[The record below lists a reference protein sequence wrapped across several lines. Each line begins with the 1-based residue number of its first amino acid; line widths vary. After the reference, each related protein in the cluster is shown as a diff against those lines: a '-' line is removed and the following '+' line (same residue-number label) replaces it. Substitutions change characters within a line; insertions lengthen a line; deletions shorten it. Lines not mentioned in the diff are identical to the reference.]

1 MMNFYTENFKTLSR
15 KLGRPIWWRTVTPQ
29 NFRGLYVWVQVKI
42 FILKFMRQY
51 KGTKI
56 TKTVLNKKDK
66 ARGLSGRNKNPC

>member
-1 MMNFYTENFKTLSR
+1 M
-15 KLGRPIWWRTVTPQ
+15 
-29 NFRGLYVWVQVKI
+29 WVQVKI

-56 TKTVLNKKDK
+56 AKTVLNKKDK